1 MDGAINGELFLGWV
15 RYHLV
20 PTLTTD
26 DIVVM
31 DNLGAHKVAGVR
43 EAIEAAGAR
52 LVYLPLYSPDLN
64 PIELVFSKFKWLLKS
79 ASART
84 VEALWSVC
92 GNVLS
97 RFTETECRNCF
108 RHCGY
113 RYT

>member
-1 MDGAINGELFLGWV
+1 MDGALDGEIFLSWV
-15 RYHLV
+15 RQHLV
-20 PTLTTD
+20 PTLKAG

-31 DNLGAHKVAGVR
+31 DNLSAHKVVGVR
-43 EAIEAAGAR
+43 EAITAIGAR
-52 LVYLPLYSPDLN
+52 LLYLPPYSPDLN

-84 VEALWSVC
+84 VESLY
-92 GNVLS
+92 GDLLD
-97 RFTETECRNCF
+97 RYTEAECRNCF